1 MSGRFGALHITS
13 GAITIAMRHR
23 SIDVNERATEKPVHI
38 PTVLAVGCSDVLL
51 QRCWAALA
59 PMGVMVRDCELAL
72 LPTLVSSRMPLA
84 IVMPEHVYARD
95 PVELDALARDVRA
108 MLVKIHAE
116 ATVGEIEAVVGVAIR
131 STRRRREG
139 RDSVPALRTSLLPGE
154 CFATSFGCSFA
165 PPPGASEP
173 PVSGVRGGNPEL
185 EALEEELL
193 AALR

>member
-1 MSGRFGALHITS
+1 M
-13 GAITIAMRHR
+13 AMRHR

-38 PTVLAVGCSDVLL
+38 PTVLAVGCSDALL
-51 QRCWAALA
+51 ARCWAALA
-59 PMGVMVRDCELAL
+59 QMGVMVRDCDLAL
-72 LPTLVSSRMPLA
+72 LPTLVASRLPLA

-95 PVELDALARDVRA
+95 PVEIDALARDVRA
-108 MLVKIHAE
+108 MLVKVHPD

-131 STRRRREG
+131 STTRRRESQT
-139 RDSVPALRTSLLPGE
+139 RMPRASMLPGE
-154 CFATSFGCSFA
+154 CFATSFGVSFA
-165 PPPGASEP
+165 PPSGASEP